1 MLLKEVIT
9 INYKSAQKTA
19 LEIQSVSPTVLIGEN
34 DCGKTTSLNSARLL
48 LEQSFSVSIPNDKT
62 EKNDLSHTAL
72 TKTEINVYLGE
83 QGLPEL
89 FELTEDH
96 QQKFIVCIGKFQIE
110 DFDKDAADI
119 SNHLKWV
126 LESAR
131 LMDDQ
136 CRYFYKARVI
146 NADTG
151 VTEIYYSHCH
161 PDEQSLA
168 SIYSSTQA
176 QVNTAMTTYNPEEQ
190 NLINDNGE
198 GRHTIYEKMRSILNT
213 VSCSYKFVKFS
224 DDAKYKKWKQDL
236 QAAFPEYA
244 YLSWNESLEG
254 ITKAA
259 NTILSD
265 SIEAEV
271 TRAKKISGMLRT
283 RAQTKINQKLEELGI
298 QNEVPSINS
307 ISASVNFELKNQL
320 TDLFV
325 SKDSSE
331 ESVHIDNQ
339 GEGIKRQ
346 IWFALLRLQAEQ
358 ATETNKRYVWCFDE
372 PETHLHPR
380 AQREFINT
388 LRLLSEQHFQILV
401 STHSTIFV
409 NASKLEDINTFKIEN
424 SYTKIGAIAE
434 VGDIFDTLGVLNSDF
449 LFFNKFLVVEGNTE
463 QALIPL
469 LYHKYTG
476 CTLRENNIQLIN
488 LKGCPNEDVAND
500 LLDSLIDGFAKRDD
514 LSIYIF
520 DADTNKQEDEQ
531 TFVVGKQDLE
541 DSLPTG
547 LWPQIV
553 REVYGEEI
561 EITEQDIISII
572 DAIPMAQQGHT
583 LQANQKFAPKL
594 RSLIRQK
601 LVAINSAERIDDWPN
616 KSFDWGEII
625 GRHLDVSEIPDPIK
639 RAFDALTRYA

>member
-1 MLLKEVIT
+1 M
-9 INYKSAQKTA
+9 
-19 LEIQSVSPTVLIGEN
+19 
-34 DCGKTTSLNSARLL
+34 
-48 LEQSFSVSIPNDKT
+48 
-62 EKNDLSHTAL
+62 
-72 TKTEINVYLGE
+72 
-83 QGLPEL
+83 
-89 FELTEDH
+89 
-96 QQKFIVCIGKFQIE
+96 
-110 DFDKDAADI
+110 
-119 SNHLKWV
+119 
-126 LESAR
+126 
-131 LMDDQ
+131 
-136 CRYFYKARVI
+136 
-146 NADTG
+146 
-151 VTEIYYSHCH
+151 
-161 PDEQSLA
+161 
-168 SIYSSTQA
+168 
-176 QVNTAMTTYNPEEQ
+176 
-190 NLINDNGE
+190 
-198 GRHTIYEKMRSILNT
+198 
-213 VSCSYKFVKFS
+213 FV
-224 DDAKYKKWKQDL
+224 
-236 QAAFPEYA
+236 
-244 YLSWNESLEG
+244 G
-254 ITKAA
+254 
-259 NTILSD
+259 
-265 SIEAEV
+265 
-271 TRAKKISGMLRT
+271 
-283 RAQTKINQKLEELGI
+283 
-298 QNEVPSINS
+298 
-307 ISASVNFELKNQL
+307 
-320 TDLFV
+320 
-325 SKDSSE
+325 KDSSE

-346 IWFALLRLQAEQ
+346 IWFALLRLRAEQ

-449 LFFNKFLVVEGNTE
+449 LFFNKFLVVEGNAE

-488 LKGCPNEDVAND
+488 LKGCTNEDVAND

-553 REVYGEEI
+553 REVYGEDI

-594 RSLIRQK
+594 RSLIRQ
-601 LVAINSAERIDDWPN
+601 S
-616 KSFDWGEII
+616 
-625 GRHLDVSEIPDPIK
+625 
-639 RAFDALTRYA
+639 

>member
-1 MLLKEVIT
+1 MLLREVIA
-9 INYKSAQKTA
+9 INYKSAKKTA
-19 LEIQSVSPTVLIGEN
+19 LEIKSTSPTILIGEN
-34 DCGKTTSLNSARLL
+34 DCGKTTSLNSVRLL
-48 LEQSFSVSIPNDKT
+48 IDQSFSASIPNDKT
-62 EKNDLSHTAL
+62 EKSDLSHTAL
-72 TKTEINVYLGE
+72 TKTEINAHLRE
-83 QGLPEL
+83 QDLPAL
-89 FELTEDH
+89 FEITEDN
-96 QQKFIVCIGKFQIE
+96 QQKFIVCIGKFQVE
-110 DFDKDAADI
+110 DFDNDAEDL

-126 LESAR
+126 LESAS
-131 LMDDQ
+131 LTADQ
-136 CRYFYKARVI
+136 CRYFYKARVV

-151 VTEIYYSHCH
+151 TTEIYYSHDH

-168 SIYSSTQA
+168 SIYSSTQS
-176 QVNTAMTTYNPEEQ
+176 QVNIAMTTHNPEEK

-198 GRHTIYEKMRSILNT
+198 GRYTIYEKIRSILKT

-224 DDAKYKKWKQDL
+224 DDAKHKKWKQDL
-236 QAAFPEYA
+236 QATFPEYA

-259 NTILSD
+259 NAILSD

-271 TRAKKISGMLRT
+271 TRAKKISSMLRT
-283 RAQTKINQKLEELGI
+283 RAQAKINRKLEELGI
-298 QNEVPSINS
+298 QNEVPSIES

-325 SKDSSE
+325 GKNNTE

-358 ATETNKRYVWCFDE
+358 ASETNKRYVWCFDE

-388 LRLLSEQHFQILV
+388 LRLLSQQHFQILV

-424 SYTKIGAIAE
+424 SYTKIGAVAE
-434 VGDIFDTLGVLNSDF
+434 VGGIFDILGVLNSDF

-463 QALIPL
+463 QALIPF
-469 LYHKYTG
+469 LYHKYRG

-488 LKGCPNEDVAND
+488 LKGCTNEDVAND
-500 LLDSLIDGFAKRDD
+500 LLDNLIDGFAKRDD
-514 LSIYIF
+514 VSIYLY
-520 DADTNKQEDEQ
+520 DADTNKQENAN
-531 TFVVGKQDLE
+531 TFVIGKQDLE
-541 DSLPTG
+541 DSLPAS
-547 LWPQIV
+547 LWPKIV
-553 REVYGEEI
+553 REVYGEDI
-561 EITEQDIISII
+561 EITDQDITGII
-572 DAIPMAQQGHT
+572 DAIPMARQGHI

-594 RSLIRQK
+594 RNLIRKK
-601 LVAINSAERIDDWPN
+601 LVDINCAERIDDWPN
-616 KSFDWGEII
+616 KSFEWGEII
-625 GRHLDVSEIPDPIK
+625 GRHLDISEIPAPIK
-639 RAFDALTRYA
+639 RAFDALD